1 MTQEMIIAE
10 VLLEFVFNATII
22 ITSLAFLF
30 GIFTRALRAINKE
43 KND

>member
-10 VLLEFVFNATII
+10 VILEFVFKGTLLIVG
-22 ITSLAFLF
+22 LAFLF
-30 GIFTRALRAINKE
+30 GIFTRLMKALQ